1 MVKRH
6 VQHDG
11 KIEKRGLFS
20 KKWKIDPIS
29 VKAVDENEI
38 VWSSS
43 ETDFVVWFPPDR
55 NPLVGSNQ
63 SGKTR
68 EFRATV
74 KDTVKPGETY
84 QYSIFCYRENE
95 MAECASSPE
104 MIIE

>member
-6 VQHDG
+6 VRHDG
-11 KIEKRGLFS
+11 KIEKKGLFS
-20 KKWKIDPIS
+20 KKWKIEPII
-29 VKAVDENEI
+29 VKAADENEV

-43 ETDFVVWFPPDR
+43 ETDFVVWFPPEW
-55 NPLVGSNQ
+55 NPLVGPNQ

-68 EFRATV
+68 EFHATV
-74 KDTVKPGETY
+74 KDAVKLGTY

-95 MAECASSPE
+95 MADCASSPE